1 MKSGSQI
8 RKDAVAKTSHFS
20 CSHVSVQMV
29 RERIKSI
36 HEPASDQ
43 ELPEPLK
50 DLLLRLDEK

>member
-1 MKSGSQI
+1 
-8 RKDAVAKTSHFS
+8 
-20 CSHVSVQMV
+20 MV